1 MKEWKADA
9 VREELEW
16 LPRPRR
22 LVIHTDVG
30 EVQVG
35 IIVKTMQ
42 RSIYIA
48 SMRFIHNLSEII
60 SGSLNTIEIMSKYLK
75 TEHSIQIA

>member
-1 MKEWKADA
+1 MNDWKADA
-9 VREELEW
+9 VREEPQW
-16 LPRPRR
+16 LPRRR
-22 LVIHTDVG
+22 KIVIHTDVG

-75 TEHSIQIA
+75 TEHSI